1 MKRKIIVTVS
11 LLALLVVGTV
21 YARGLIVLSPSEVQ
35 LAAKAD
41 STVIS
46 KVDIING
53 TTFDQDYTV
62 ESSADWLQLDH
73 KEGKVLVRQPSELK
87 LTCSTKDMKPGMHV
101 AQIYVNE
108 VTDDPSGGASA
119 MLNVSLKVYESDP
132 RLVFVPRSA
141 YIGLGQVMTI
151 MVLNPSEIDL
161 NVDIMPKDP
170 WVLVY
175 PPTLE
180 IPSRS
185 MRVVVIKT
193 SSTAVSA
200 GSFPTSLDIKGG
212 GIEVNYPVVVN
223 VESGLSFNPSE
234 IITNEGQIVV
244 TNNLKKRVV
253 IEARQATGL
262 EIDLK
267 PFALQPKAKKIYNF
281 KLLENHP
288 DAITFRFSGALTD
301 TQNIPIKK

>member
-73 KEGKVLVRQPSELK
+73 KEGKVLVRQASELK

-132 RLVFVPRSA
+132 RLEFVPRSA

-200 GSFPTSLDIKGG
+200 GSFPTSLDIKGS
-212 GIEVNYPVVVN
+212 GIEVNYPIVIN

-234 IITNEGQIVV
+234 IITNEGQIIV
-244 TNNLKKRVV
+244 TNNLKRKVV
-253 IEARQATGL
+253 IEAGQATGL
-262 EIDLK
+262 EIDSRS
-267 PFALQPKAKKIYNF
+267 FVLQPKVKKIYNF

-288 DAITFRFSGALTD
+288 DTITFMLRGALTD